1 MAVSQSGAK
10 AKAASQQPK
19 QKKKFRLFSVA
30 NGFDMPMFILL
41 MILLVVGLI
50 SLYSASYVYSF
61 YKNGDSYL
69 YIKRQLVFALLG
81 VVAMLVMTIF
91 IIIYLKFYRKYTER
105 L

>member
-10 AKAASQQPK
+10 VKAASQQPK

-69 YIKRQLVFALLG
+69 YISQTDFFLNEGRISVFILESFLS
-81 VVAMLVMTIF
+81 V
-91 IIIYLKFYRKYTER
+91 
-105 L
+105 